1 MKKTFVVLLSVLF
14 VLSMA
19 VAAFAV
25 HPSTP
30 SEMVS
35 IGAKGKTQI
44 VLGGS
49 LRFRGD
55 YRSDIALANASP
67 IDMQIAAGSIDLL
80 TPFALSA
87 GLTQAEIE
95 ALPRSGLGDFDGNG
109 IVEPL
114 DIATMLV
121 AGGVSVADAVDL
133 TNLLILTD
141 LDDPILDGEL
151 TRTVKNKADY
161 DMRVR
166 LWLDAYVSDNTMGRI
181 HLETGGSDAS
191 DGDGWGCDIVNGVY
205 IADTRGIYPEGN
217 CKKDELRVLE
227 AFIKHEGSGLLG
239 IPAGLKIGH
248 FPIQLGRGLFLKH
261 NRLGDDVINLYA
273 DLTDNFHME
282 LVYAKFTEGS
292 STSAD
297 DDTDTYTLI
306 ASLNNG
312 NWNVNGDITYLRD
325 KNFLTP
331 NALNPSS
338 DGIDLWNIGIRGN
351 VDVGPNIYADIE
363 FQTGSA
369 DDSVPDIN
377 TGLPQDLD
385 FSGYAVVVGADFTI
399 GGPPAIN
406 LNAEFGMGSGDDDM
420 LDDDYEG
427 FVTSLSDV
435 KKYTYVYE
443 YRAMTS
449 ALGTGTGISNT
460 TYLKVGASGSPSPD
474 LTAGLDLYWLQ
485 ATEDVLGEDDI
496 GWEIDG
502 KVTYKI
508 DTNFEYFIEGG
519 ILFAGDFYDI
529 FDETGDADDMYI
541 VRHGVQ
547 LGF

>member
-1 MKKTFVVLLSVLF
+1 MQFNASVL
-14 VLSMA
+14 
-19 VAAFAV
+19 
-25 HPSTP
+25 
-30 SEMVS
+30 
-35 IGAKGKTQI
+35 
-44 VLGGS
+44 
-49 LRFRGD
+49 D
-55 YRSDIALANASP
+55 LA
-67 IDMQIAAGSIDLL
+67 

-87 GLTQAEIE
+87 GATQADIDDFIRNGLDDYNDDGFTNSVDIE
-95 ALPRSGLGDFDGNG
+95 DLLIDAGFD
-109 IVEPL
+109 P
-114 DIATMLV
+114 
-121 AGGVSVADAVDL
+121 ADASDAADL
-133 TNLLILTD
+133 FEELG
-141 LDDPILDGEL
+141 LDSPILFGVP
-151 TRTVKNKADY
+151 TTTVKNKADY

-181 HLETGGSDAS
+181 HLETGGHNGT
-191 DGDGWGCDIVNGVY
+191 DGDAWGCT
-205 IADTRGIYPEGN
+205 APELDTRGIYPEGN

-369 DDSVPDIN
+369 DDSVPDLN